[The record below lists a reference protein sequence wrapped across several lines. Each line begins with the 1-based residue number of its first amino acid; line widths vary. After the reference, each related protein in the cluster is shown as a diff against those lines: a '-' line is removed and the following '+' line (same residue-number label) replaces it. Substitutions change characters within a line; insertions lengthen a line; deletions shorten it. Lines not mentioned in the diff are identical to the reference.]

1 MDYKTIMVF
10 GAHPDDELTMAG
22 TMAKLAQAGVRVVVV
37 QMTDG
42 SEGYPRPE
50 MRDQIVALRR
60 EEAEAAN
67 RVLGIARRVY
77 INSPDMGLVNDKA
90 TLKKCIQAIRE
101 EKPDAIFTH
110 GPDDYHRDHIN
121 THHISIEARWHAGE
135 PVAAELG
142 PSWKTPHLY
151 YYKGVSRRE
160 LPTIIFD
167 VTGFAHKR
175 PEALATQVS
184 QHTLFRRTKEE
195 FLAEAERIK
204 NTGGHYTE
212 IFYLAERN
220 RLSDFLP
227 RTL

>member
-1 MDYKTIMVF
+1 MDYKTILVF

-22 TMAKLAQAGVRVVVV
+22 TMAKLAESGVRVVVV

-50 MRDQIVALRR
+50 MRERIVAMRR

-67 RVLGIARRVY
+67 MVIGIARRVY
-77 INSPDMGLVNDKA
+77 IGSPDMGLVNDKA

-110 GPDDYHRDHIN
+110 GPDDYHRDHIA
-121 THHISIEARWHAGE
+121 THAIAIDARWHAGE
-135 PVAAELG
+135 PVVAELG

-151 YYKGVSRRE
+151 YYKGVARRE
-160 LPTIIFD
+160 LPTITID
-167 VTGFAHKR
+167 VSATAHKR
-175 PEALATQVS
+175 FEALATQVS

-195 FLAEAERIK
+195 FLAEATRIK
-204 NTGGHYTE
+204 HSGGRYTE
-212 IFYLAERN
+212 TFWLAERN
-220 RLSDFLP
+220 QISDFLP
-227 RTL
+227 KGL

>member
-10 GAHPDDELTMAG
+10 GAHPDDELTMSG

-50 MRDQIVALRR
+50 MRDTIVAVRR

-67 RVLGIARRVY
+67 KVIGIARRVY
-77 INSPDMGLVNDKA
+77 IGSPDMGLVNDKP

-101 EKPDAIFTH
+101 ERPDALFTQ

-121 THHISIEARWHAGE
+121 THYISVDARWHAGE

-151 YYKGVSRRE
+151 YYKGISRRQ
-160 LPTIIFD
+160 LPTIAID
-167 VTGFAHKR
+167 VSATAHKR

-184 QHTLFRRTKEE
+184 QYTLFRRTQEE
-195 FLAEAERIK
+195 FLADAARIK
-204 NTGGHYTE
+204 TSGQRYTE
-212 IFYLAERN
+212 SFWIAERN
-220 RLSDFLP
+220 PLSDFLP
-227 RTL
+227 RGI